1 MCQVLYCWKEP
12 DLKNTRKNAK
22 IMNLIGQ
29 SDYRAMNMHEMERA
43 RTEAKSAI

>member
-1 MCQVLYCWKEP
+1 
-12 DLKNTRKNAK
+12 
-22 IMNLIGQ
+22 MNLIGQ